1 MGQSTETLIRP
12 AASRY
17 IAEPT
22 PRRQVLVA
30 RPQFPLPPPFSPTEQ
45 VGRPAQPVPLAE
57 VVIKLLDRATE
68 AIGTDHAAAKDH
80 IARATALLQADQARA
95 RQGEAQA
102 PVRGGLTP
110 WQIRQVTRHIDATMG
125 SNIRTEDCATIARL
139 STSHFRR
146 AFKASFGETF
156 FAWLSRRRVER
167 AQEMMVMTDQPLC
180 RIARQ
185 CGFADQSH
193 FTRVFRRLVGPSP
206 GSWRRL

>member
-1 MGQSTETLIRP
+1 
-12 AASRY
+12 
-17 IAEPT
+17 
-22 PRRQVLVA
+22 
-30 RPQFPLPPPFSPTEQ
+30 
-45 VGRPAQPVPLAE
+45 
-57 VVIKLLDRATE
+57 
-68 AIGTDHAAAKDH
+68 
-80 IARATALLQADQARA
+80 
-95 RQGEAQA
+95 
-102 PVRGGLTP
+102 
-110 WQIRQVTRHIDATMG
+110 VTRHIDATMG